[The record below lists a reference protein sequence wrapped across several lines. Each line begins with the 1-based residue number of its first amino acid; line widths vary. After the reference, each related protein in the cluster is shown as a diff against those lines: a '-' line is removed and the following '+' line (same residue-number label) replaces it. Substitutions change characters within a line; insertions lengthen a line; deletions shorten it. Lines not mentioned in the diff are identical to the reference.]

1 MTKMYEL
8 YYCIYKGEVVYIGQG
23 AKGRH
28 KHCNSGC
35 SHVYELNQIHFQ
47 EGTDVLE
54 TKVLLIGPSKEK
66 MIELE
71 REHIEAMRPRF
82 NFRYLKGDKHNS
94 KQMYDNKL
102 IKKAILNY
110 PKDSGRK
117 GLTNQFLENYRNL
130 CEEFLRFYSIQE
142 IVNDNVKLHSMHTFI
157 NYELVYLSRLMRNI
171 KYKRVENSYCTVFC
185 EALKVL
191 HGVDLTLEKNHVP
204 KETSSM
210 LSRLAPSKLRKNNE
224 NTK

>member
-54 TKVLLIGPSKEK
+54 TKVLLVGPSKDK

-94 KQMYDNKL
+94 KQMNDNKL
-102 IKKAILNY
+102 IKKSILNY

-130 CEEFLRFYSIQE
+130 CDEFLGFYSLQE
-142 IVNDNVKLHSMHTFI
+142 IVNDNVKLHSMCTFV

-204 KETSSM
+204 KETASM
-210 LSRLAPSKLRKNNE
+210 ISRLAPKQVE
-224 NTK
+224 EE